1 MLTPGLLAL
10 LHLNIPSVF
19 PGLLLVQPITHYVIY
34 YLDIEV
40 VIDETVDEHEDQ
52 PEV

>member
-1 MLTPGLLAL
+1 MGDGRE
-10 LHLNIPSVF
+10 SSY
-19 PGLLLVQPITHYVIY
+19 LVQPITHNVIY
-34 YLDIEV
+34 YLEL